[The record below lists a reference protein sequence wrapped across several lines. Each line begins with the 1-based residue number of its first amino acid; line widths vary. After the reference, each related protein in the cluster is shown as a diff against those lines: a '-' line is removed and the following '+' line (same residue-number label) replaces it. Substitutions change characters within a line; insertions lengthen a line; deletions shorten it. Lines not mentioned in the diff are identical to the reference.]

1 MNSQLIE
8 QAALVIPNK
17 QLLVNVVSKRVRQ
30 LIAGS
35 RALVDHPPSMGFA
48 DIALLEIAERRISP
62 SNFFSKAEV
71 SVG

>member
-8 QAALVIPNK
+8 KAALIFPNK

-35 RALVDHPPSMGFA
+35 RPMVEVDFHMGVA
-48 DIALLEIAERRISP
+48 DIALSEIAAGKIEIMET
-62 SNFFSKAEV
+62 A
-71 SVG
+71 